1 MTNDNI
7 LWYLQL
13 ENQAK
18 GFSSWFTKNQ
28 RKSETPKPECFHAPM
43 EASDGQDIQLNSQCG
58 DVICYCYWK
67 SGQDLTP
74 SFSILPLHSYHIASF
89 CLQNIE
95 MLVSTLAPQKHTPF
109 RTCEY
114 TVLQGKRDFA
124 DMIKLRIQI
133 G

>member
-1 MTNDNI
+1 MANTNI

-13 ENQAK
+13 ENQTK

-28 RKSETPKPECFHAPM
+28 RKSETPKPECLPAPVG
-43 EASDGQDIQLNSQCG
+43 ASDVRDMQLNSECG

-67 SGQDLTP
+67 SGQDLAL
-74 SFSILPLHSYHIASF
+74 SFSISPPHSYHTASF

-95 MLVSTLAPQKHTPF
+95 MLISTLAPQRHTPF

-114 TVLQGKRDFA
+114 AVLQGKET
-124 DMIKLRIQI
+124 LLT
-133 G
+133 